1 MQGKYPY
8 PICRLSRNWHF
19 AFFDWWPMMNAR
31 NHGGRSGNGGPDTLP
46 LSHHRL
52 YDGNDID
59 DAREAL
65 SGMFTEIALDPLE
78 SGQPFRVQVNGIELP
93 RISVCYIRFENG
105 AVAGPVEPLDFH
117 TLQLNPMGSTVYN
130 TDRDTIGGDAKQG
143 VVLSAGQAVR
153 NRHSEGNG
161 NLALIVKDEVLLN
174 YLGRYTGKEKKTSL
188 EFAPALDLT
197 QPRTASLLAFIDTFV
212 GELNRSG
219 GILEA
224 PAAVASFEDTL
235 LTSLLLGLKHNW
247 SDSLEAP
254 GSAPGLEHVC
264 KLEAYIAEHASDSVD
279 MVVLSEVSG
288 LSGAT
293 IHRIFRKHRGY
304 TPMQYLKEER
314 MRILRRRLLLCDP
327 SESVTRIA
335 MECGFVHMGRLAAEY
350 RRRFNENPS
359 QTMKRT
365 KPKAA

>member
-1 MQGKYPY
+1 
-8 PICRLSRNWHF
+8 
-19 AFFDWWPMMNAR
+19 MNAL
-31 NHGGRSGNGGPDTLP
+31 NQGGRSGSGCPDSLP
-46 LSHHRL
+46 LSNHRL
-52 YDGNDID
+52 YDGSDID

-65 SGMFTEIALDPLE
+65 SRMFTEIALDPLE

-93 RISVCYIRFENG
+93 RISLCYIRFENG

-117 TLQLNPMGSTVYN
+117 TLQLNPVGNTVYN
-130 TDRDTIGGDAKQG
+130 TDDDMIGGDTKQG
-143 VVLSAGQAVR
+143 VMLSAGQTVR
-153 NRHSEGNG
+153 NRHSERNG
-161 NLALIVKDEVLLN
+161 NLALIIKDEVLLN
-174 YLGRYTGKEKKTSL
+174 YLGSYTGKENKTSL
-188 EFAPALDLT
+188 EFAPELDLIL
-197 QPRTASLLAFIDTFV
+197 PRTASLLAFIDTFV
-212 GELNRSG
+212 GELNRPG

-235 LTSLLLGLKHNW
+235 LTSLLLSLEHNW

-254 GSAPGLEHVC
+254 GSASGLEHVR
-264 KLEAYIAEHASDSVD
+264 KLEAYIAEHASDIVD
-279 MVVLSEVSG
+279 MVMLAEVSG

-293 IHRIFRKHRGY
+293 IHRLFRKHRGY
-304 TPMQYLKEER
+304 TPMQYLQEER

-335 MECGFVHMGRLAAEY
+335 MECGFVHMGRLAAAY

-359 QTMKRT
+359 QTMKRA